1 MMKKSRLFTFLI
13 ALFTVTAINVRTVLD
28 TNHSYDL
35 SMTSI
40 EAISG
45 EGDDNENS
53 SGGINGE
60 NDGKGDEDI
69 SGENKPLD
77 PKCDTDGSGT
87 CYKIGRAHV

>member
-77 PKCDTDGSGT
+77 PK
-87 CYKIGRAHV
+87 